1 MFGVVVDNPTTL
13 RRSRVASRWHRLC
26 LDILDAGFRAKPKMP
41 NRLPHLECLQKYPS
55 KKKKP
60 VQRML
65 NLPVRTARL
74 RHDLADDALQYLNK
88 YFEKCKYFQ
97 F

>member
-1 MFGVVVDNPTTL
+1 
-13 RRSRVASRWHRLC
+13 
-26 LDILDAGFRAKPKMP
+26 
-41 NRLPHLECLQKYPS
+41 LQKYPS

-97 F
+97 FKAFTKVF